1 VSRPAPPMRL
11 QLWQWSILSFVPERL
26 QMWTCS
32 DGSEVR
38 SAGDIGLRLGLVPF
52 AQDSARIAAEI
63 LYPVP

>member
-1 VSRPAPPMRL
+1 MRL
-11 QLWQWSILSFVPERL
+11 QFWQWSSPSFVPERL

-38 SAGDIGLRLGLVPF
+38 SAGDMGLRLGLVPF
-52 AQDSARIAAEI
+52 AQDSARIAAKII